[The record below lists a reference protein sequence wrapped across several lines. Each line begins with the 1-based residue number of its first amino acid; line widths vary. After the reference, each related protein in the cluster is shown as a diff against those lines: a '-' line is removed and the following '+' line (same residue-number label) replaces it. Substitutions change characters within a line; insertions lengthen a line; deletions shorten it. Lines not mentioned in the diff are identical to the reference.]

1 MLTPICSSVQN
12 ATNITNNFSFLQTIA
27 NPPLMSENINGGEI
41 FYDDTIIIKESCKEE
56 DSVYHRNL
64 FYNPLGAIQLAL

>member
-1 MLTPICSSVQN
+1 
-12 ATNITNNFSFLQTIA
+12 
-27 NPPLMSENINGGEI
+27 MSENTNGGEI